1 MALLVN
7 HELIAEEAFLEEFRR
22 LGGLQIQPEAP
33 GARQE
38 ALLLSRLAEE
48 KVIGRVLL
56 RQMAIAAGITATE
69 AEIDEQRKH
78 QWGTSS
84 ASVCG
89 TGVKQEIEDNLLIEK
104 YCHWITRHELR
115 PSRAEIHTHYM
126 NHREQFLVPEQAQ
139 VMQVIRNVRFEED
152 DAMAKAA
159 IEQAEKELQQGTAFA
174 KVAEHYSD
182 CGGKIMLGWIRR
194 GEMIPE
200 FEAIVFSTAPGER
213 SEIFRTLF
221 GYHIVGVMQR
231 KPSGYQSLEEVRPML
246 AQHILRERK
255 NRRIRQIVSEAMR
268 CAEIVPVP
276 SVSEK
281 RGSLG

>member
-7 HELIAEEAFLEEFRR
+7 HELIDDEAFLEEFRR
-22 LGGLQIQPEAP
+22 LGGLHIHPEAS

-56 RQMAIAAGITATE
+56 RQMAVASGITITK

-84 ASVCG
+84 ASVCS
-89 TGVKQEIEDNLLIEK
+89 TGVKQEIEENLLIEK

-115 PSRAEIHTHYM
+115 PSRTELHTHYM

-139 VMQVIRNVRFEED
+139 VMQVIRNIRFEED
-152 DAMAKAA
+152 EAIAKAE
-159 IEQAEKELQQGTAFA
+159 IEQAEKELQQGIPFA
-174 KVAEHYSD
+174 KVAERYSD

-200 FEAIVFSTAPGER
+200 FEEIVFSTSPGQR
-213 SEIFRTLF
+213 SGIFRTLF
-221 GYHIVGVMQR
+221 GYHIVSVMHR
-231 KPSGYQSLEEVRPML
+231 KPAGYQAFEEVRPML
-246 AQHILRERK
+246 AQHILQERK
-255 NRRIRQIVSEAMR
+255 NRRVGQIVSEAMR
-268 CAEIVPVP
+268 RAEIVPVP
-276 SVSEK
+276 STSEE
-281 RGSLG
+281 RASLP